1 MNKKKFTTGRMK
13 KLPKVQRKKKR
24 VCTTTTLHRA
34 IFKRE
39 IGEGRKAVTSL
50 VRMDRLFGEFLWYIV
65 LNGSDDFLM
74 LMQYM
79 SMMVMMKIAMIQTTK

>member
-24 VCTTTTLHRA
+24 VCTTTLHRA
-34 IFKRE
+34 IFKGRE
-39 IGEGRKAVTSL
+39 AKIGGGKAVTSL
-50 VRMDRLFGEFLWYIV
+50 VREWIDCSVNSCGGF
-65 LNGSDDFLM
+65 GSDDFLM

-79 SMMVMMKIAMIQTTK
+79 SMMVMMTIATKQTMK

>member
-74 LMQYM
+74 LMQDM
-79 SMMVMMKIAMIQTTK
+79 SMMVMMTIAMKQTIK

>member
-1 MNKKKFTTGRMK
+1 M
-13 KLPKVQRKKKR
+13 
-24 VCTTTTLHRA
+24 
-34 IFKRE
+34 
-39 IGEGRKAVTSL
+39 TSL

-79 SMMVMMKIAMIQTTK
+79 SMMVMMTIAMKQTIKGSFLLGLAKAKIYAQNGH